1 MQPDSVEPSSVE
13 PSSVETSPRACLTV
27 DLDSLR
33 CYRDIHGL
41 DQSGSDTADAA
52 YTIGVRR
59 LIDFFEAASV
69 PATLF
74 VVGKDAEHPA
84 HAELLREATGKGF
97 ELGNHT
103 YSHFYDLPERP
114 AQVQRDEISRGEDAI
129 EAAGGTRPVGYR
141 APGYNIAPNI
151 LEIVRSR
158 GYLYDSSVFPCP
170 PYYFAKGAIM
180 AWQRLRSRPSRSA
193 MTPIAN
199 LLAPIGPYRPAADQL
214 WKHDPDSEMPVEIPM
229 CLVPGVRF
237 PVIGTS
243 LHLMGQGGF
252 DAVFPLLRGAYKR
265 IFQLEFHAIDFM
277 DADDLIPSDPS
288 SAALIAA
295 QPDLRIPWPQKRALY
310 AHVIARL
317 RETYRFAT
325 LEDAV
330 LFHVKHSQI
339 C

>member
-1 MQPDSVEPSSVE
+1 MASEQAEPA
-13 PSSVETSPRACLTV
+13 PHACLTV

-41 DQSGSDTADAA
+41 EPSTTNAADAA
-52 YTIGVRR
+52 YRIGVRR
-59 LIDFFEAASV
+59 LIDFFTAASV

-74 VVGKDAEHPA
+74 VVGRDAQHPA
-84 HAELLREATGKGF
+84 HAELLGEATDKGF

-103 YSHFYDLPERP
+103 YSHFYDLPERSE
-114 AQVQRDEISRGEDAI
+114 QVQRDELSRAEDAI
-129 EAAGGTRPVGYR
+129 EAAGGARPFGYR
-141 APGYNIAPNI
+141 APGYHIAPNI
-151 LEIVRSR
+151 LEVVRSR

-170 PYYFAKGAIM
+170 PYYAAKGAIM

-193 MTPIAN
+193 MTPVSN
-199 LLAPIGPYRPAADQL
+199 LLAPIGAYRPAPDRL
-214 WKHDPDSEMPVEIPM
+214 WKHDPNSPMPIEIPM

-252 DAVFPLLRGAYKR
+252 DAVFPLLKSTYKR

-277 DADDLIPSDPS
+277 DADDLASNDPS
-288 SAALIAA
+288 SAALTAA

-317 RETYRFAT
+317 RETYQFST

-330 LFHVKHSQI
+330 GDLNL
-339 C
+339 